1 MTASEDFD
9 ARFARA
15 TGHSPYDYQRA
26 LALLPE
32 PPSVLEV
39 PTGAGKTLAIVM
51 AWLHDPDAP
60 RRLVYALPMRTLVEQ
75 TMTNVRQVI
84 ERLGEE
90 VDIHVLMGGEPP
102 TDWRL
107 RPQRRAVLVGT
118 IDMLMS
124 RALNRG
130 YAESR
135 FQWPVAFGLL
145 HSDCRWVF
153 DEVQLMGPARTTSVQ
168 LDGLRRRFGTLARCQ
183 SMWVSATIDREA
195 LMTVDRPDLGHTLTL
210 SQADREGPLAGRLD
224 AVKRLQREDLS
235 ATPKPADLAR
245 AIVEVLLREHR
256 PETRSIVVL
265 NRVQLAIDV
274 ATRLRKRTAGAD
286 VVLLHSRFRPSD
298 RAARLA
304 EALQPPGPDGSIVV
318 ATQVLEAGVDL
329 SSALLATETAP
340 FSAMVQR
347 VGRCNRAGEHS
358 EAHVLW
364 LDRGELSDKDAAPYH
379 AADLAATRAV
389 LLGLEGT
396 SLSPQALEHMT
407 VAEVREETAVL
418 RAPDLLDL
426 FDTAPDLSGADI
438 DIAPYIRPDDDRNV
452 SVAFR
457 DIEATSGALRDQ
469 PAPLRDELVNVPIG
483 EMKDRRPWVFDHVE
497 GAWNRTTRVR
507 PGAVVLLAAA
517 DGGYAAELG
526 WTGKSAHVP
535 EVVAHAD
542 AAPAE
547 AVGSDARSVAAG
559 TWVSVEQHLIDAH
572 DAAQM
577 IGEKLALAPGLTDA
591 VTVAAALHDIGKA
604 HPAFQ
609 AMLRATAPATERDA
623 LAGGTWAKSPYRG
636 GRHVRK
642 HFRHELAST
651 LAIKGWATGGVE
663 HDLVRYLIAA
673 HHGRVRLSI
682 RPAPEETLPPD
693 ASPGVRFA
701 LGVVEGDI
709 VPAVSTPV
717 GAVPAAT
724 LALAEMELGGA
735 GETSWTTAAIGLL
748 DAHGPF
754 TLAALE
760 ALVRIAD
767 WEASGA

>member
-1 MTASEDFD
+1 MTAAEDFD

-15 TGHSPYDYQRA
+15 TGRAPYDYQRA

-39 PTGAGKTLAIVM
+39 PTGAGKTLAVVM

-60 RRLVYALPMRTLVEQ
+60 RRLVYVLPMRTLVEQ
-75 TMTNVRQVI
+75 TTTTVRQVI
-84 ERLGEE
+84 ERLGED

-118 IDMLMS
+118 VDMLVS

-145 HSDCRWVF
+145 HTDCRWIF
-153 DEVQLMGPARTTSVQ
+153 DEVQLMGPARATAAQ

-183 SMWVSATIDREA
+183 SMWVSATVDREA
-195 LMTVDRPDLGHTLTL
+195 LTTVDRPELGSTLTL
-210 SQADREGPLAGRLD
+210 SQADREGPLAPRLT
-224 AVKRLQREDLS
+224 AVKRLRREDLT
-235 ATPKPADLAR
+235 ATGNPGLAK
-245 AIVEVLLREHR
+245 AITEALVREHQ
-256 PETRSIVVL
+256 PATRSIVVL

-274 ATRLRKRTAGAD
+274 ATRLRKMKTTAD
-286 VVLLHSRFRPSD
+286 IVLLHSRFRTED
-298 RAARLA
+298 RAERLR
-304 EALQPPGPDGSIVV
+304 EALRPPGPDGSIVV

-340 FSAMVQR
+340 FSAVVQR
-347 VGRCNRAGEHS
+347 VGRCNRAGEHA
-358 EAHVLW
+358 EARLLW

-389 LLGLEGT
+389 LVGLEGE
-396 SLSPQALEHMT
+396 SLSPHALEEMT
-407 VAEVREETAVL
+407 VEEVREEAAVL

-457 DIEATSGALRDQ
+457 DIEATSGALSGE
-469 PAPLRDELVNVPIG
+469 PAPLRDELVSVPIG
-483 EMKDRRPWVFDHVE
+483 EMKGRRPWVFDHVNA
-497 GAWNRTTRVR
+497 AWNRTTRVR
-507 PGAVVLLAAA
+507 PGAVVLLAAQ

-526 WTGKSAHVP
+526 WTGKPADRPAVIAH
-535 EVVAHAD
+535 ED

-547 AVGSDARSVAAG
+547 SVGSDALSVAAP
-559 TWVSVEQHLIDAH
+559 TWVTVEQHLADAH
-572 DAAQM
+572 EAARTICAQ
-577 IGEKLALAPGLTDA
+577 LALAPHLSDPVMA
-591 VTVAAALHDIGKA
+591 AAALHDVGKA

-609 AMLRATAPATERDA
+609 AMLVATAPPAERDA
-623 LAGGTWAKSPYRG
+623 LGDGLWAKSVYRG
-636 GRHVRK
+636 GRHLRR
-642 HFRHELAST
+642 HFRHELASA
-651 LAIKGWATGGVE
+651 LSIRGVAIEDVDHA
-663 HDLVRYLIAA
+663 LVRYLVAA

-682 RPAPEETLPPD
+682 RPAPEEMLPPD
-693 ASPGVRFA
+693 APSGARFA

-709 VPAVSTPV
+709 VPGIVTPL
-717 GAVPAAT
+717 GAVPEAT
-724 LALAEMELGGA
+724 LALNEMELGGG

-754 TLAALE
+754 KLAALE

-767 WEASGA
+767 WEVSGA

>member
-1 MTASEDFD
+1 MTAAEDFD
-9 ARFARA
+9 ACFVRA
-15 TGHSPYDYQRA
+15 TGHAPYDYQRA

-32 PPSVLEV
+32 PPAVLEV
-39 PTGAGKTLAIVM
+39 PTGAGKTLAVVM

-75 TMTNVRQVI
+75 TTTTVRGVMQ
-84 ERLGEE
+84 RLGED
-90 VDIHVLMGGEPP
+90 VDVHAMMGGEPP

-130 YAESR
+130 FAESR

-168 LDGLRRRFGTLARCQ
+168 LDGLRQRFGTLARCQ
-183 SMWVSATIDREA
+183 SMWVSATVDRGA
-195 LMTVDRPDLGHTLTL
+195 LTTVDRPELGSLLTL
-210 SQADREGPLAGRLD
+210 SQADREGPLASRLG
-224 AVKRLQREDLS
+224 AVKRLRREDLS
-235 ATPKPADLAR
+235 ATQRSGLAKAIADAL
-245 AIVEVLLREHR
+245 VREHQ
-256 PETRSIVVL
+256 PATRSIVVL

-274 ATRLRKRTAGAD
+274 ATRLRKSTTHAD
-286 VVLLHSRFRPSD
+286 VILLHSRFRPGD
-298 RAARLA
+298 RAERLE
-304 EALQPPGPDGSIVV
+304 EALRPPGPDGSIVV

-340 FSAMVQR
+340 FSAVVQR
-347 VGRCNRAGEHS
+347 VGRCNRAGEHP
-358 EAHVLW
+358 EARVLW

-379 AADLAATRAV
+379 AADLAATRAA
-389 LLGLEGT
+389 LLGLEGE
-396 SLSPQALEHMT
+396 SLSPHVLEQMT
-407 VAEVREETAVL
+407 VDEQREEAAVL

-457 DIEATSGALRDQ
+457 DIEATSGALHE
-469 PAPLRDELVNVPIG
+469 PAPLRSELVSVPIG
-483 EMKDRRPWVFDHVE
+483 EMKDRRPWVFDHVD
-497 GAWNRTTRVR
+497 GAWNRTSRVR
-507 PGAVVLLAAA
+507 PGAVVLLAAR

-526 WTGKSAHVP
+526 WTGKPAHVP
-535 EVVAHAD
+535 DVVAHAD

-572 DAAQM
+572 EAAQV
-577 IGEKLALAPGLTDA
+577 IGVALALAPELTNA
-591 VTVAAALHDIGKA
+591 VAVAAALHDVGKA

-609 AMLRATAPATERDA
+609 AMLRATAPADERDA

-636 GRHVRK
+636 GRHVRR
-642 HFRHELAST
+642 HFRHELASA
-651 LAIKGWATGGVE
+651 LAIKGWATERAE

-682 RPAPEETLPPD
+682 RPAPEETLPSD
-693 ASPGVRFA
+693 GSPGVRFA
-701 LGVVEGDI
+701 LGVVEGDV
-709 VPAVSTPV
+709 VPAVNTPV
-717 GAVPAAT
+717 GAVPEAT
-724 LALAEMELGGA
+724 LALAEMELGGG

-748 DAHGPF
+748 DAYGPF
-754 TLAALE
+754 KLAALE